1 MTFGMLA
8 AVPMTASAD
17 DVQNITWMF
26 WDDLDASE
34 DPITKGFKNVID
46 RFNPQP
52 LRSIIRS

>member
-34 DPITKGFKNVID
+34 DPIYEGLQECD
-46 RFNPQP
+46 
-52 LRSIIRS
+52 